1 MVYPPYPPY
10 PPSHPFLFGEDYFV
24 NHMLKS
30 SVKGSEWY
38 QKLSLDGVEVN
49 FKLDSGATCNI
60 LPYEFYSRLPKQ
72 CQRLRPGP
80 TVRS

>member
-10 PPSHPFLFGEDYFV
+10 PPSHPPLFGEDYFV

-30 SVKGSEWY
+30 SSKGSEWY

-49 FKLDSGATCNI
+49 FKLDSGANVQH
-60 LPYEFYSRLPKQ
+60 SA
-72 CQRLRPGP
+72 LRVLQSS
-80 TVRS
+80 T